1 DADQRQ
7 QESIRPEADDN
18 CRKQK
23 GLDKRV
29 AGAATRQVIRI
40 GRNLPVER
48 AYRQEQQIDRCKQNV
63 EAHRGFDQIAPQQLE
78 DAQAEHDPSSN
89 GKQHVHSV
97 STSCGWAIVSI
108 MRLEPPS
115 TVRKI
120 PVSNTIVEER

>member
-63 EAHRGFDQIAPQQLE
+63 GPIADLIRSRRSNWKTPRPNMTPVAMANSTFTAFRPPVGGQ
-78 DAQAEHDPSSN
+78 SS
-89 GKQHVHSV
+89 
-97 STSCGWAIVSI
+97 
-108 MRLEPPS
+108 P
-115 TVRKI
+115 
-120 PVSNTIVEER
+120 